1 VRLEKALVP
10 HSEGVID
17 YQSFGISPTTEN
29 HAYNLMKKAS
39 GYAKYLSIC
48 KFGIG
53 PNRVRRSRVANK
65 RRLPR
70 EGSANCFM

>member
-10 HSEGVID
+10 HSEGVMD

-39 GYAKYLSIC
+39 GYKLSIC

-53 PNRVRRSRVANK
+53 QNRVRHSRVANK